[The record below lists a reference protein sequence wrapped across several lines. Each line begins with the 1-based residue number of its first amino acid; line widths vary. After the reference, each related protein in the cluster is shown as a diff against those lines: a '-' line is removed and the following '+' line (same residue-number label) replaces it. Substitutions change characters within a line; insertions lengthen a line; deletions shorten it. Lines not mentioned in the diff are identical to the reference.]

1 VVKINLKKRRISFFG
16 GKNIQR
22 FILMKLKFLCIK
34 KNTTNSYLITTLKKK
49 KKQQLCHY
57 ENKQD

>member
-1 VVKINLKKRRISFFG
+1 VVKINLKKRRISFFC

-22 FILMKLKFLCIK
+22 FILIKLKFLRK
-34 KNTTNSYLITTLKKK
+34 KKKKTNTYLKTTLKKK